1 MTVKFQRLVY
11 LAICLMLVVSGIMS
25 VPRPASSSTTTV
37 PLSSLSAG
45 NTVEFDGKTW
55 IVLDPSTGY
64 LLMQDS
70 YGTGKFDSDMG
81 GLIFDPLGENIP
93 YFDPNDTTN
102 IANYLNND
110 FYNSLNSGALTL
122 IQSHIWNVGK
132 FGLESDH
139 TVDCK
144 IGLISRSEWNNY
156 KSILGNPS
164 STFWTLTP
172 EGGPGSGMIDYVYTN
187 GDLLL
192 GDYSNMMKGIRPAL
206 YLDPENLVSD
216 DSTHTVLIESNLEVL
231 TNSSAGGA
239 VTGGGT
245 YLAGSTV
252 TVQGTPNPGYT
263 FVDWTDG
270 NGITVSTDP
279 SFNYS
284 VTNADTTLVGNFQ
297 QSRIIPTIA
306 VVNGIPFSV
315 TVRNTHGLFTGIDN
329 TYGTL
334 TGTASG
340 NDTVITGTLT
350 GVPTTPTAIT
360 LGSGTIEIK
369 AVNPPSTTLDSSK
382 SFY

>member
-11 LAICLMLVVSGIMS
+11 LAICLMLVVSGILS
-25 VPRPASSSTTTV
+25 VPRPASASTTPV

-45 NTVEFDGKTW
+45 DTVQFDGRTW

-70 YGTGKFDSDMG
+70 YVTREFDSDMM

-102 IANYLNND
+102 IAYYLNND
-110 FYNSLNSGALTL
+110 FYNSFNSGARTL
-122 IQSHIWNVGK
+122 IQSHLWNVGISWS
-132 FGLESDH
+132 ESGV
-139 TVDCK
+139 TVDCN
-144 IGLISRSEWNNY
+144 IGLISANEWNNY

-172 EGGPGSGMIDYVYTN
+172 EGGPGSGMIDFVDTN
-187 GDLLL
+187 GDLRF
-192 GDYSNMMKGIRPAL
+192 GDYSNTMKGIRPAL
-206 YLDPENLVSD
+206 YLDPTNLVSG
-216 DSTHTVLIESNLEVL
+216 DSTHTVSIYSNLEVL

-252 TVQGTPNPGYT
+252 TVLATPNPGYT

-270 NGITVSTDP
+270 DGTSVSTDP
-279 SFNYS
+279 SFNYIVS
-284 VTNADTTLVGNFQ
+284 NADTTLVGNFQ
-297 QSRIIPTIA
+297 QTRIIPTIT
-306 VVNGIPFSV
+306 VVNGIPFSI
-315 TVRNTHGLFTGIDN
+315 TVRNTHGLFTGTDN

-334 TGTASG
+334 TGTASV
-340 NDTVITGTLT
+340 NDTVISGTLT
-350 GVPTTPTAIT
+350 GVPTMPTAIT